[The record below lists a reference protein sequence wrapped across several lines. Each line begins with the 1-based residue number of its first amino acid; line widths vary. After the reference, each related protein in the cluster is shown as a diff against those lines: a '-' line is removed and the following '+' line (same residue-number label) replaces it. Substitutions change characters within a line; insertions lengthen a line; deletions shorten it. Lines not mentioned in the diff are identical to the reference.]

1 MDLIDRIKD
10 SVNTLNLP
18 VKLTK
23 GVLMAG
29 KESLVIYPLA
39 GSKVSQSY
47 MDGAKDANINLEI
60 AMSSKDGSLLENTL
74 WQVQDYLDML
84 DDVPSA
90 DGSYQFNHI
99 EVTSKPYI
107 AKLDETGW
115 LVFMLTFQVNVTT
128 KEEKSK
134 WHKN

>member
-23 GVLMAG
+23 GVLKAE

-39 GSKVSQSY
+39 GSKVSKSY

-60 AMSSKDGSLLENTL
+60 AMSSEDGNLLETVL
-74 WQVQDYLDML
+74 WQVQDYLDVL
-84 DDVPSA
+84 DNVPSA
-90 DGSYQFNHI
+90 DDSYQFNQI

-128 KEEKSK
+128 KEEKVK